1 MVTTAQRLRAI
12 DKKAR
17 RQMAHRARKEG
28 VAIEGVITA
37 TTGTL
42 RDVAQRSVNVTQLYN
57 AAQRDMGKRMM
68 LTERWHDGNVDAGKA
83 RRKLNDWELATGPAG
98 PSAAW
103 QPKSTRRAVGKCD
116 VDVVN
121 KRNRLSAAIELRT
134 PNSTRRR
141 IT

>member
-1 MVTTAQRLRAI
+1 MTTTAQRLRAI

-28 VAIEGVITA
+28 VTIEGVITA

-42 RDVAQRSVNVTQLYN
+42 RDVAQRTVNVTQLYS
-57 AAQRDMGKRMM
+57 AAQRDMGKRVKLSDMAR
-68 LTERWHDGNVDAGKA
+68 EGNVQAGKA

-116 VDVVN
+116 VDAVN
-121 KRNRLSAAIELRT
+121 KRNKAKRGY
-134 PNSTRRR
+134 
-141 IT
+141 

>member
-1 MVTTAQRLRAI
+1 MTTTAQRLRAI

-17 RQMAHRARKEG
+17 RQMRHRARKEG
-28 VAIEGVITA
+28 VTIEGVITA

-42 RDVAQRSVNVTQLYN
+42 REVAQRTVNVTQLYN
-57 AAQRDMGKRMM
+57 AAQRDMGKRVKLSDMAR
-68 LTERWHDGNVDAGKA
+68 EGNVQAGKA

-116 VDVVN
+116 VDAVN
-121 KRNRLSAAIELRT
+121 KRNKAKRGY
-134 PNSTRRR
+134 
-141 IT
+141 

>member
-1 MVTTAQRLRAI
+1 MTTTAQRLRAI

-28 VAIEGVITA
+28 VTIEGVITA

-68 LTERWHDGNVDAGKA
+68 LTERWHDGNVDAGRA
-83 RRKLNDWELATGPAG
+83 RRKLNDWELDTKPAG
-98 PSAAW
+98 PATAW
-103 QPKSTRRAVGKCD
+103 QPKGGRRAVGKCD
-116 VDVVN
+116 ADAVQKLN
-121 KRNRLSAAIELRT
+121 KAKRG
-134 PNSTRRR
+134 
-141 IT
+141 